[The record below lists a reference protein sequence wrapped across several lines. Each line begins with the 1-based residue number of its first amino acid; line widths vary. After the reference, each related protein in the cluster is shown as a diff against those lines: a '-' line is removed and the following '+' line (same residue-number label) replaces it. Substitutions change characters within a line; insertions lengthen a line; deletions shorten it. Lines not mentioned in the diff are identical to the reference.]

1 VARRRSGT
9 ATITARRG
17 LAALTMLAA
26 AGAALPAL
34 TAAPAGAQGNQP
46 VVTGL
51 APSAGPVDGGQAI
64 DVQGSGFT
72 GATRVD
78 FHLGSADLSVPVS
91 AGQVVDD
98 SDIDITT
105 PNASADLSPGAQNV
119 AADVTVTTPGGTS
132 QTSSADVYMFGPPT
146 VGSLAPDAGPVV
158 GGTTVTVDGSGFAQ
172 NTVVSFEGPDGANLL
187 GTVVSVSTDGTSAQV
202 QAPDYSQNTDGAP
215 SVTAEVVVQT
225 AAGSNSTS
233 TSDQY
238 TYASSAVTGVTP
250 STGFIDGGEQVTV
263 SGFGFTGATAIEFV
277 DGACTGDEHSVSV
290 PSTQFVSSSDSQ
302 IVFTAPDDSANASSS
317 CSPSGLPTDVE
328 VVMPAGPTP
337 VVASD
342 EFAEQIPDV
351 TGVSPNSG
359 SGVGGTHVTI
369 EGSGF
374 DGGGNS
380 SANVVTFTDGCGDIA
395 SATNVHVVNDSTI
408 TATAPAAVADFQDC
422 GAGADTLP
430 VDVTVGVPDPGNVG
444 QEITS
449 EDQPSD
455 EFTFTVA
462 PPTITSAASTNFTV
476 GTAGTFTVTT
486 NPGVDSAGDGMV
498 TLSAPAN
505 ELPGGVTFAD
515 NGNGTAA
522 IGGTASPGT
531 AGVYDVTITASNGVA
546 PDATQNF
553 VVTVLD
559 VPSVPLSVSAV
570 PGVGAGAATV
580 SWSPPASDG
589 ESTITSYTVTAAP
602 GGAST
607 SVGGTAGQGTVSG
620 LTPGGQ
626 YSFTVTATNA
636 VGTSDSSTPSNTVT
650 IDVAPASVTLNGP
663 PSVTVGTAYS
673 ATSTVGGSP
682 SPSPTFSFASGAP
695 SWLSVNANT
704 GVVSAASVP
713 EVPVFTY
720 KVVASNPAGSV
731 TSPLMAVTVSSGTTV
746 LGITPAQP
754 PAIPV
759 GGHVTYTATV
769 TKTSG
774 SGALSGQ
781 MTFTNHGPIQTC
793 TNLPVTGGKAQC
805 TITFAKAGTFTIKA
819 SYSDDP
825 YFTSSTDFVNQTV
838 GTSGAP
844 TFTSPATATATA
856 GTSFDFGVTTTGN
869 TPPTL
874 TETGTLPGGLGFVD
888 NGDGTATISGTPAA
902 ESGGVYDLT
911 LTATSSG
918 GATKQSFVL
927 TVDQAPIFTSP
938 AAKTATVG
946 TAFTFKVKT
955 SANPAATV
963 TESGALPGGLT
974 FTAKGKG
981 KAVIAGTPAKGSQ
994 GTYGITL
1001 NASNGIGAGASQS
1014 VTLTVDPKGT

>member
-1 VARRRSGT
+1 
-9 ATITARRG
+9 
-17 LAALTMLAA
+17 M
-26 AGAALPAL
+26 
-34 TAAPAGAQGNQP
+34 
-46 VVTGL
+46 
-51 APSAGPVDGGQAI
+51 
-64 DVQGSGFT
+64 
-72 GATRVD
+72 
-78 FHLGSADLSVPVS
+78 
-91 AGQVVDD
+91 
-98 SDIDITT
+98 
-105 PNASADLSPGAQNV
+105 
-119 AADVTVTTPGGTS
+119 
-132 QTSSADVYMFGPPT
+132 
-146 VGSLAPDAGPVV
+146 
-158 GGTTVTVDGSGFAQ
+158 
-172 NTVVSFEGPDGANLL
+172 
-187 GTVVSVSTDGTSAQV
+187 
-202 QAPDYSQNTDGAP
+202 
-215 SVTAEVVVQT
+215 
-225 AAGSNSTS
+225 
-233 TSDQY
+233 
-238 TYASSAVTGVTP
+238 
-250 STGFIDGGEQVTV
+250 
-263 SGFGFTGATAIEFV
+263 
-277 DGACTGDEHSVSV
+277 
-290 PSTQFVSSSDSQ
+290 
-302 IVFTAPDDSANASSS
+302 
-317 CSPSGLPTDVE
+317 
-328 VVMPAGPTP
+328 
-337 VVASD
+337 ASD

-351 TGVSPNSG
+351 TGVSPSSG

-380 SANVVTFTDGCGDIA
+380 TANVVTFTDGCGDIA

-422 GAGADTLP
+422 GGGADTLP

-462 PPTITSAASTNFTV
+462 PPTITSAASTAFTV
-476 GTAGTFTVTT
+476 GTLGAFTTTT
-486 NPGVDSAGDGMV
+486 NPGVDPAGDGMV

-522 IGGTASPGT
+522 IGGTPSPGT
-531 AGVYDVTITASNGVA
+531 SGVYVVTITASNGVA
-546 PDATQNF
+546 PNATQNF
-553 VVTVLD
+553 VLTVLD
-559 VPSVPLSVSAV
+559 VPSIPLGVSAV
-570 PGVGAGAATV
+570 PGVGAATV
-580 SWSPPASDG
+580 SWSPPASNG

-607 SVGGTAGQGTVSG
+607 SVGGTAGQATVSG

-626 YSFTVTATNA
+626 YTFTVTATNA
-636 VGTSDSSTPSNTVT
+636 IGTSDSSTHSNTVT
-650 IDVAPASVTLNGP
+650 IDLAPASVTLNGP
-663 PSVTVGTAYS
+663 GSVTVGTAYS

-682 SPSPTFSFASGAP
+682 SPSPTFSFAPGAP

-704 GVVSAASVP
+704 GAVSAASVP

-720 KVVASNPAGSV
+720 KVVASNPAGSA

-746 LGITPAQP
+746 LNITPAQP
-754 PAIPV
+754 PAVPV

-774 SGALSGQ
+774 AGALSGQ
-781 MTFTNHGPIQTC
+781 MTFTNHGSVQGC
-793 TNLPVTGGKAQC
+793 TNLPVSGGKAQC

-819 SYSDDP
+819 SYSGDP
-825 YFTSSTDFVNQTV
+825 YFTSSTDFVNQMV
-838 GTSGAP
+838 GSSGAP
-844 TFTSPATATATA
+844 TFTSAATATATA
-856 GTSFDFGVTTTGN
+856 GTSFGFGVTTAGN
-869 TPPTL
+869 STPTL
-874 TETGTLPGGLGFVD
+874 TETGALPSGLGFVD

-918 GATKQSFVL
+918 GTTKQSFVL

-963 TESGALPGGLT
+963 SESGALPGGLT

-994 GTYGITL
+994 GTYDITL